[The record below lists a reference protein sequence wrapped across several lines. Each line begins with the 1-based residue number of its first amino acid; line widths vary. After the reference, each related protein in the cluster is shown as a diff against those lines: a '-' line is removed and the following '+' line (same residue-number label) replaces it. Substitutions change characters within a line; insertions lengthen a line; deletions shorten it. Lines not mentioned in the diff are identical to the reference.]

1 LGLRK
6 NTIFSKRPM
15 FFPSNI
21 WGPPKYQVLHLTSG
35 SPATLN
41 FSNSGTVPNQR
52 RSKSLGWFPPLP
64 SNSNNRWWWGGRMI
78 LILKRWCT
86 NQHHPFFFTISPPF
100 TIGFPIPPNLPWLHP
115 ILGFAPRYHRPHL
128 GHGPVQ
134 QDLWWP
140 PAVVLRNSPP
150 GPRAQP
156 VIAQWALASIFISTW
171 VEAPDDVVFS
181 PPQVC
186 FLNPFPRKQWSHSWI
201 AYQLRTSPDLT
212 CRKWSTLGFYTH
224 QPATQVVSAH
234 SCNSWSMASL
244 PSKLLE
250 LRRTSAAGTRSEGS
264 WPMAT

>member
-1 LGLRK
+1 MYQS
-6 NTIFSKRPM
+6 T
-15 FFPSNI
+15 
-21 WGPPKYQVLHLTSG
+21 PPFLLHNFAAIYHRISHSTTQSSMCSMVVLPCFT
-35 SPATLN
+35 
-41 FSNSGTVPNQR
+41 
-52 RSKSLGWFPPLP
+52 
-64 SNSNNRWWWGGRMI
+64 
-78 LILKRWCT
+78 
-86 NQHHPFFFTISPPF
+86 HHPA
-100 TIGFPIPPNLPWLHP
+100 WLHP
-115 ILGFAPRYHRPHL
+115 ILGFAPRYHQPHL

-156 VIAQWALASIFISTW
+156 VIAVIAQWALASIFISTW

-181 PPQVC
+181 PPQGC
-186 FLNPFPRKQWSHSWI
+186 FLNPFPRKPWSHSWI

-224 QPATQVVSAH
+224 QPATQAVSAH